1 MAIAPMAQG
10 LLPLTVPPGFSA
22 HAWVDTVQTQL
33 IRESLNTARA
43 AGQPERL
50 WLHGA
55 SGVGKTHC
63 VVRLVED
70 NAGVYLHASTIH
82 PSEFEPIVD
91 TASLWQWVVIDG
103 VEAWLGD
110 RGREEAIFSLWKR
123 YPGVLL
129 FTARMPPH
137 HIDWL
142 LPDLQSRARS
152 ALVLP
157 LTRLDDAGLVELLSR
172 QCDARGLV
180 VSDDVMAF
188 LAHRMPRHPAT
199 LIRWIDALDQRSLE
213 AQRRLTIPWIRSVL
227 PEL

>member
-10 LLPLTVPPGFSA
+10 LLPLTVPPGFSEQT
-22 HAWVDTVQTQL
+22 WIETVQTRL
-33 IRESLNTARA
+33 VRESLTQARV

-70 NAGVYLHASTIH
+70 CDGIYVHASTMH
-82 PSEFEPIVD
+82 PAEFEPLLE
-91 TASLWQWVVIDG
+91 TASVQQWVAIDG

-110 RGREEAIFSLWKR
+110 RSHEEAIFSLWKR

-129 FTARMPPH
+129 LTARVPPH

-142 LPDLQSRARS
+142 LPDLQSRARA

-157 LTRLDDAGLVELLSR
+157 LTRLDDAELMALLSR

-180 VSDDVMAF
+180 VSEEVMAF
-188 LAHRMPRHPAT
+188 LAHRIPRHPAT
-199 LIRWIDALDQRSLE
+199 LIRWIGALDQRSLE
-213 AQRRLTIPWIRSVL
+213 AQRRLTIPWIRTVL